1 MSVGKI
7 LTQNKKARHDYFIE
21 ESFEAGIALKGT
33 EVKSIRMGKVNI
45 NDAYCDV
52 KTGEATIVNMHVS
65 PYEMGN
71 IHNVDP
77 LRKRR
82 LLLHKREITKL
93 IGYTAQQGYTLI
105 PLKVYLN
112 PRGLVKVEVGVAKGK
127 KNYDKRD
134 AIAKRDSDRQI
145 QKELKNR
152 QRY

>member
-1 MSVGKI
+1 MSIGKV
-7 LTQNKKARHDYFIE
+7 LSQNKKAYHDYFIE
-21 ESFEAGIALKGT
+21 ETFEAGLVLKGT

-52 KTGEATIVNMHVS
+52 KSGEALIVNMHVS

-71 IHNVDP
+71 IQNVDP
-77 LRKRR
+77 IRKRK
-82 LLLHKREITKL
+82 LLMHKREINKL
-93 IGYTAQQGYTLI
+93 IGYTTQQGYTLI

-112 PRGLVKVEVGVAKGK
+112 PGGLVKVEIGVAKGK
-127 KNYDKRD
+127 KLYDKRETL
-134 AIAKRDSDRQI
+134 AKRDADRHI

>member
-1 MSVGKI
+1 MSEGKVI
-7 LTQNKKARHDYFIE
+7 SQNKKARHDYFIE
-21 ESFEAGIALKGT
+21 ETFEAGIALKGT

-52 KTGEATIVNMHVS
+52 KTGDAQIVNMNIS

-77 LRKRR
+77 MRKRR
-82 LLLHKREITKL
+82 LLMHKREINKL
-93 IGYTAQQGYTLI
+93 IGYTTQQGYTLI

-112 PRGLVKVEVGVAKGK
+112 PRGFVKLEIGVAKGK
-127 KNYDKRD
+127 KLYDKRETLAKKD
-134 AIAKRDSDRQI
+134 ADRQI